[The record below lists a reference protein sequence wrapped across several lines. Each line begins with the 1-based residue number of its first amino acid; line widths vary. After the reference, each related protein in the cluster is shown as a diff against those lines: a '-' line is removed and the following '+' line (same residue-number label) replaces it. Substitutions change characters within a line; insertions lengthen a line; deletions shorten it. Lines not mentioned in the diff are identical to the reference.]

1 MASKILSFKFAN
13 FVAKAHLSAGQ
24 GYKAD
29 CRSDSFF
36 GTTWDATIYPGG
48 YTTGNESDTPSVVIS
63 AWNFSRG
70 DSFAAKVTVGL
81 RNQLGETIYT
91 HDDGT
96 GVTNFG
102 YGDSTTDRHE
112 GLLLSKD
119 ELLDERNRILV
130 DGSLFVDFEF
140 QKVDPPCVYRPINRA
155 HSNILALL
163 DNSEDAD
170 LAFNVDGATV
180 YAHRLILKV
189 NAPTLAGFCD
199 GSDRESPVS
208 IATDQVGPSD
218 VHGVS
223 LFCQNLLTPLP
234 I

>member
-1 MASKILSFKFAN
+1 MVSTILSFQFAKF
-13 FVAKAHLSAGQ
+13 VTKAHLPAGQ
-24 GYKAD
+24 GYEAT
-29 CRSDSFF
+29 CRSDSFS
-36 GTTWDATIYPGG
+36 GTTWGATFYPCGS
-48 YTTGNESDTPSVVIS
+48 TGIDTDTPSVVIDS
-63 AWNFSRG
+63 SPSTYNV
-70 DSFAAKVTVGL
+70 DSFAAKVTVSL

-102 YGDSTTDRHE
+102 YGGGRTGRYE

-119 ELLDERNRILV
+119 ELLDERNSILV